1 VSTTSINFT
10 AVQNGATPAAQT
22 VGISI
27 AGGLVFIGHTQNG
40 GIFTH
45 SFTITGQTTG
55 IITVTPNAPTA
66 APGTY
71 TGTITV
77 RGCPDQFCNGGDVA
91 GSPKIINVSY
101 TIQAPSG
108 PAANPQSLIFS
119 QLQGAPAP
127 IAQLLGISDLGG
139 ASYPWNASVVYQS
152 GSGWL
157 NINGA
162 SSMSGAT
169 LPTSL
174 SIGVNP
180 SPALGTLNA
189 LVRFTGNG
197 RTLDVPVSYALTEPQ
212 LTPSPVSVT
221 FNASPQGTIPATQN
235 VTLSTQANLPLNYT
249 TRVVPVAGATGWLTV
264 PASGTAP
271 GTITV
276 GVNTTN
282 LALGAYSANIF
293 IDTATQ
299 SIPVG
304 VTYLV
309 VSPSLTFSPAS
320 ASFTITTSS
329 LPAAL
334 SQSVAVGSTGAP
346 LSWTAAS
353 SQTWVSVAPASG
365 NSGTPVTLS
374 LDPAQ
379 LDTFDSGSH
388 SATITFAYTPP
399 GGAATTA
406 PLSVSLDLQIP
417 KVTSVNPY
425 VATSG
430 TSLGV
435 ILRGSGF
442 SNPGVTAVDFAG
454 TLGTNATVVSDTELR
469 VTHPSLPAGSYRV
482 SIPNQLGNPG
492 IVRSTASLVVVD
504 APIYAPA
511 TIAYPPIPSG
521 SDARVLKRVIYD
533 AERKALIVDI
543 QYTSGGFSATSREIQ
558 RYAFNGSAWST
569 TPTVVPIAFP
579 FGDMAATLDGK
590 TLLVT
595 NTNAIQ
601 EYDMAT
607 LSAGASTTTTLFFTN
622 LSEFLNR
629 LAVANDGKA
638 LVTTGIFGSGSTET
652 LRFSIA
658 DRTFSGNGFN
668 DALYNADA
676 GGSADGSRLVLPQNG
691 LSPAP
696 QVFLY
701 NASTSALGATS
712 LALNASFP
720 ALNRQASRILLGG
733 FSIYDAGFQLLG
745 GIGGSSPDSQTLSPD
760 GTRAYAADRIS
771 GGLLVPTRLRTF
783 DLSGTPVS
791 GQFPE
796 IGTGTNLPSDT
807 GRSVITVSPDG
818 GTVFIAG
825 SDGIVVVPA
834 P

>member
-1 VSTTSINFT
+1 
-10 AVQNGATPAAQT
+10 
-22 VGISI
+22 
-27 AGGLVFIGHTQNG
+27 
-40 GIFTH
+40 
-45 SFTITGQTTG
+45 
-55 IITVTPNAPTA
+55 
-66 APGTY
+66 
-71 TGTITV
+71 
-77 RGCPDQFCNGGDVA
+77 
-91 GSPKIINVSY
+91 
-101 TIQAPSG
+101 
-108 PAANPQSLIFS
+108 
-119 QLQGAPAP
+119 
-127 IAQLLGISDLGG
+127 
-139 ASYPWNASVVYQS
+139 
-152 GSGWL
+152 
-157 NINGA
+157 
-162 SSMSGAT
+162 
-169 LPTSL
+169 
-174 SIGVNP
+174 
-180 SPALGTLNA
+180 
-189 LVRFTGNG
+189 
-197 RTLDVPVSYALTEPQ
+197 
-212 LTPSPVSVT
+212 
-221 FNASPQGTIPATQN
+221 
-235 VTLSTQANLPLNYT
+235 
-249 TRVVPVAGATGWLTV
+249 
-264 PASGTAP
+264 
-271 GTITV
+271 
-276 GVNTTN
+276 
-282 LALGAYSANIF
+282 
-293 IDTATQ
+293 
-299 SIPVG
+299 
-304 VTYLV
+304 
-309 VSPSLTFSPAS
+309 
-320 ASFTITTSS
+320 
-329 LPAAL
+329 
-334 SQSVAVGSTGAP
+334 
-346 LSWTAAS
+346 
-353 SQTWVSVAPASG
+353 
-365 NSGTPVTLS
+365 
-374 LDPAQ
+374 
-379 LDTFDSGSH
+379 
-388 SATITFAYTPP
+388 
-399 GGAATTA
+399 
-406 PLSVSLDLQIP
+406 
-417 KVTSVNPY
+417 VNPY

-430 TSLGV
+430 TSKEV
-435 ILRGSGF
+435 ILRGLGFNGAGGAALKFGSGTTV
-442 SNPGVTAVDFAG
+442 SSY
-454 TLGTNATVVSDTELR
+454 TVVSDTEIR
-469 VTHPSLPAGSYRV
+469 VTHPPLTASTYRV
-482 SIPNQLGNPG
+482 SVANQLNDPG
-492 IVRSTASLVVVD
+492 LVFSNADLVVVD

-543 QYTSGGFSATSREIQ
+543 QYTNGGFSATSREIQ

-601 EYDMAT
+601 EYNMAT
-607 LSAGASTTTTLFFTN
+607 LSAGASTTTTLLFTN

-701 NASTSALGATS
+701 NASTSTLGATS

-745 GIGGSSPDSQTLSPD
+745 GIGGSSPESQTLSPD

-783 DLSGTPVS
+783 DLTATPVS

-796 IGTGTNLPSDT
+796 IGTGTSLPSDT